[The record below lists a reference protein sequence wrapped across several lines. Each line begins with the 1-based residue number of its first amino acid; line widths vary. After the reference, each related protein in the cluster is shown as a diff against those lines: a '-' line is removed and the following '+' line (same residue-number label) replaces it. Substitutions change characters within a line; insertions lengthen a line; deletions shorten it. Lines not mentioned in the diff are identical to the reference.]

1 MKNLNIIFFLIL
13 YLFQKTKSAGSGG
26 PEEKSN
32 EPINEN
38 KEPVIP
44 VEASPSDLCEGTQPT
59 RDIPDDCIQG
69 NSLSDGRVCC
79 YMTIKFKEGTQY
91 SCIPL
96 NKNKNEIKAKIKEI
110 KEKYKDIYKSAK
122 INCYSKLNKLNFISL
137 YLLLLFLL

>member
-13 YLFQKTKSAGSGG
+13 YLFQKTKSAGTS
-26 PEEKSN
+26 EEKPN
-32 EPINEN
+32 EPIDE
-38 KEPVIP
+38 KVEPAIEEP
-44 VEASPSDLCEGTQPT
+44 SPSVMCEGTQPT
-59 RDIPDDCIQG
+59 RDIPDDCIKG

-96 NKNKNEIKAKIKEI
+96 NKKKDEIKAKIKEI
-110 KEKYKDIYKSAK
+110 KAKYKDIYKSAK
-122 INCYSKLNKLNFISL
+122 INCFSKLNKLNFISL

>member
-1 MKNLNIIFFLIL
+1 M
-13 YLFQKTKSAGSGG
+13 FQKTKSAGSGG
-26 PEEKSN
+26 PEEKPN
-32 EPINEN
+32 EPINEDDGN
-38 KEPVIP
+38 AVTPA
-44 VEASPSDLCEGTQPT
+44 EASPSDLCEGTQPT